1 MARTGYGV
9 NHGWPRNAAA
19 APDNRRQVALASP
32 QPAFKPQ
39 TGLVVYRRRVP
50 RLRRLRVRANRG
62 GIIACQRP
70 RLTADYAAMSR
81 YLGPVV
87 TAAVIGLVASLIATS
102 PGAAETR
109 REQERQARK
118 ACLTGDYAKG
128 VAILSDLF
136 IDTKDPTYIFNQGRC
151 FEQNR
156 RYDEAIGR
164 FDEYLQAGK
173 GKLTAADRSA
183 AEQHIAHS
191 KDMLAQENAISPPA
205 PVMTAPPTPVT
216 PAAATASETPA
227 SPPAV
232 VKTEAPAPAK
242 EGSGMRVAGIVTAS
256 VGVAAAAAGVIFS
269 LEANSLLTAMEKNN
283 AWSSGKESE
292 WNAFRVLGWTGYGVG
307 AACIVTG
314 AILYGVG
321 LRASSGSGAQ
331 VALLPSVA
339 ANQVGAT
346 IAGAF

>member
-1 MARTGYGV
+1 
-9 NHGWPRNAAA
+9 
-19 APDNRRQVALASP
+19 
-32 QPAFKPQ
+32 
-39 TGLVVYRRRVP
+39 
-50 RLRRLRVRANRG
+50 
-62 GIIACQRP
+62 
-70 RLTADYAAMSR
+70 MSR
-81 YLGPVV
+81 CLGPVV
-87 TAAVIGLVASLIATS
+87 TGAAVSLVASLIATS
-102 PGAAETR
+102 PAAAEPR
-109 REQERQARK
+109 RDQERQARK
-118 ACLTGDYAKG
+118 ACLTGDYTKG

-191 KDMLAQENAISPPA
+191 KDMLAQEHAISPPA
-205 PVMTAPPTPVT
+205 PVMTPPPTPIT
-216 PAAATASETPA
+216 PAAGEASA

-232 VKTEAPAPAK
+232 VKTEAPAPAQG
-242 EGSGMRVAGIVTAS
+242 GSGLRVAGIVTAS
-256 VGVAAAAAGVIFS
+256 VGVAAVAAGVIFS

-283 AWSSGKESE
+283 AYSSGKESE

-314 AILYGVG
+314 ALLYGVG